1 MVAAALGTIGRERRG
16 PRGAAE
22 TCSSRSIARIMQ
34 LPGSVRRRREA
45 HLAGEVVGD
54 ELGINE
60 LGRLR

>member
-45 HLAGEVVGD
+45 HLGA
-54 ELGINE
+54 
-60 LGRLR
+60 